1 MSIQWPP
8 PPPPLPPPVRRLPL
22 RRSWLPAA
30 IIGSAIVI
38 AAGLVAGA
46 LILSDRAGSDGTG
59 SDGTGSDGTGT
70 CQAWTQ
76 TRQTLRSIPALP
88 QGWNWSTPNIDNYIK
103 IQNAPVGKALEAFE
117 PEITAAPA
125 DVAQAARDYVAARRH
140 QMQSLTDRTYVAADG
155 VAVDTAL
162 GNLNRLCGIQDNG
175 RPI

>member
-1 MSIQWPP
+1 MSMQWQ
-8 PPPPLPPPVRRLPL
+8 PPLPPLPAPVHRPPL

-46 LILSDRAGSDGTG
+46 LILKDRTVSDGA
-59 SDGTGSDGTGT
+59 GT

-88 QGWNWSTPNIDNYIK
+88 QDWNWSTPNIDNYIR
-103 IQNAPVGKALEAFE
+103 IQNAPVGKALEVFE
-117 PEITAAPA
+117 PEITAEPA
-125 DVAQAARDYVAARRH
+125 DVALAARDYLAARRH
-140 QMQSLTDRTYVAADG
+140 QMQSLIDHTYVPADG

-162 GNLNRLCGIQDNG
+162 GNLNRLCGFGDSG
-175 RPI
+175 RPV

>member
-1 MSIQWPP
+1 MSTGWQPP
-8 PPPPLPPPVRRLPL
+8 HQPLPPAAFPRHPPPK

-46 LILSDRAGSDGTG
+46 LILKDREPSDRA
-59 SDGTGSDGTGT
+59 GT

-88 QGWNWSTPNIDNYIK
+88 QGWNWSTPNIDNYIR
-103 IQNAPVGKALEAFE
+103 IQNAPVGKALEVFE
-117 PEITAAPA
+117 PEITAEPA
-125 DVAQAARDYVAARRH
+125 DVALAARDYLAARRH
-140 QMQSLTDRTYVAADG
+140 QMQSLIDHTYVPADG

-162 GNLNRLCGIQDNG
+162 GNLNRLCGFGDSG
-175 RPI
+175 RPV

>member
-1 MSIQWPP
+1 MSIQWQPP
-8 PPPPLPPPVRRLPL
+8 QPPLPPPLPPSVRRPPH

-46 LILSDRAGSDGTG
+46 LILSDRAGSDGAG
-59 SDGTGSDGTGT
+59 SDRAGT

-88 QGWNWSTPNIDNYIK
+88 QDWNWSTPNIDNYIR

-117 PEITAAPA
+117 PEITAEPA

-140 QMQSLTDRTYVAADG
+140 QMQTLTDHTYVAADG

-162 GNLNRLCGIQDNG
+162 RNLNRRCGIQDNG

>member
-1 MSIQWPP
+1 MSMQWQ
-8 PPPPLPPPVRRLPL
+8 PPPLPPQVTRPPR

-46 LILSDRAGSDGTG
+46 LILKDRSVSDGAG
-59 SDGTGSDGTGT
+59 FDGAGT
-70 CQAWTQ
+70 CQAWIQ

-88 QGWNWSTPNIDNYIK
+88 EGWNWSTPNIDNYIR
-103 IQNAPVGKALEAFE
+103 IQNAPVGKALDVFE
-117 PEITAAPA
+117 PEIAAEPA
-125 DVAQAARDYVAARRH
+125 DVAQAARDYVAVRRH
-140 QMQSLTDRTYVAADG
+140 QMQSLANHTYVSADG

-175 RPI
+175 QPI

>member
-1 MSIQWPP
+1 MSMQWQ
-8 PPPPLPPPVRRLPL
+8 PPLPPLPAPVHRPPL

-46 LILSDRAGSDGTG
+46 LILKDRTISDGA
-59 SDGTGSDGTGT
+59 GT

-88 QGWNWSTPNIDNYIK
+88 QDWNWSTPNIDNYIR
-103 IQNAPVGKALEAFE
+103 IQNAPVGKALEVFE
-117 PEITAAPA
+117 PEIADDPA

-140 QMQSLTDRTYVAADG
+140 QMQSLTNHTYVAADG
-155 VAVDTAL
+155 VSVDTAL

>member
-1 MSIQWPP
+1 MSMQWQ
-8 PPPPLPPPVRRLPL
+8 PPLPPLPAPVHRPPL

-46 LILSDRAGSDGTG
+46 LILKDRTVSDGA
-59 SDGTGSDGTGT
+59 GT
-70 CQAWTQ
+70 CQAWAQ

-88 QGWNWSTPNIDNYIK
+88 QDWNWSTPNIDNYIR
-103 IQNAPVGKALEAFE
+103 IQNAPVGKALEVFE
-117 PEITAAPA
+117 PEIADDPA

-140 QMQSLTDRTYVAADG
+140 QMQSLTNHTYVAADG
-155 VAVDTAL
+155 VSVNTAL

>member
-1 MSIQWPP
+1 MSMQWQPP
-8 PPPPLPPPVRRLPL
+8 QPPLPPPVRRPPP

-46 LILSDRAGSDGTG
+46 LILKDRTVPDRA
-59 SDGTGSDGTGT
+59 GT

-88 QGWNWSTPNIDNYIK
+88 QDWNWSTPNIDNYIK
-103 IQNAPVGKALEAFE
+103 IQNAPVGKALEVFE
-117 PEITAAPA
+117 PEIADDPA

-140 QMQSLTDRTYVAADG
+140 QMQSLTNHTYVAADG
-155 VAVDTAL
+155 VSVDTAL
-162 GNLNRLCGIQDNG
+162 GNLNRLCGIQDSG
-175 RPI
+175 RPV